1 MGLLYWALFG
11 LIAGALAKWIM
22 PGDDPGGWF
31 KTMLL
36 GIGGAWVGG
45 FVGSVFGLGSITG
58 FNLGS
63 MALAV
68 LGAVAVLW
76 IFRKMRAS

>member
-11 LIAGALAKWIM
+11 LVAGAIAKWIM
-22 PGDDPGGWF
+22 PGDDGDSWF

-45 FVGSVFGLGSITG
+45 FLGDCTAGGFTWLACGEPPGRSINP
-58 FNLGS
+58 NLLLNFS
-63 MALAV
+63 S
-68 LGAVAVLW
+68 
-76 IFRKMRAS
+76 RC

>member
-11 LIAGALAKWIM
+11 LIAGAIAKWIM
-22 PGDDPGGWF
+22 PGDDGDSWF

-36 GIGGAWVGG
+36 GVGGAWIGG
-45 FVGSVFGLGSITG
+45 FLGSVLGLGSVSG
-58 FNLGS
+58 FNFWS

-68 LGAVAVLW
+68 GGALIILW
-76 IFRKMRAS
+76 VSRKFKAD

>member
-36 GIGGAWVGG
+36 GIGGAWIGG
-45 FVGSVFGLGSITG
+45 FVGSVFGLGSVTG

-76 IFRKMRAS
+76 IFRKMRSS